1 LLFNCFLFID
11 RITSRSNFI
20 VNRLAFPPYLHP
32 QVQEI
37 LTQRLSSLSL
47 PAFNAKVIEYIAR
60 KAVTTVCDLRAAL
73 QICQASIQMYRD
85 TLISTHGKTQAGT
98 DGNANPGGGN
108 GISSDVLMIFEYV
121 KQAANKYRLHPLIA
135 KVSLADELSK
145 AIIITFVKYRR
156 LMCGEDYS
164 SAADMDIETAWLR
177 FQDLMDKVEMNR
189 FYYTNA
195 QKAAA
200 SGSSSSSGPGEFVPQ
215 EEVVDSSQ
223 QQITLQRPPYH
234 IFCQSVQRLQA
245 EYGFLECH
253 FSSRYHVTMYR
264 VTNNLQ
270 YTDLIAALS
279 QDPWKQFVIV

>member
-1 LLFNCFLFID
+1 M
-11 RITSRSNFI
+11 
-20 VNRLAFPPYLHP
+20 
-32 QVQEI
+32 QEI

-47 PAFNAKVIEYIAR
+47 PAFNTKVIEYIAR

-85 TLISTHGKTQAGT
+85 TLMTTQLKTQLPTETNSGGT
-98 DGNANPGGGN
+98 AGN

-156 LMCGEDYS
+156 LVCGEDYS
-164 SAADMDIETAWLR
+164 AAADMDCETAWLR

-189 FYYTNA
+189 FYYTNV
-195 QKAAA
+195 QKVAVTS
-200 SGSSSSSGPGEFVPQ
+200 SGSASSTTAVSAVQGEFVPQ
-215 EEVVDSSQ
+215 EEAVESTQQ

-234 IFCQSVQRLQA
+234 IFCQSVQRLQS

-253 FSSRYHVTMYR
+253 FSSRYHVMMYR